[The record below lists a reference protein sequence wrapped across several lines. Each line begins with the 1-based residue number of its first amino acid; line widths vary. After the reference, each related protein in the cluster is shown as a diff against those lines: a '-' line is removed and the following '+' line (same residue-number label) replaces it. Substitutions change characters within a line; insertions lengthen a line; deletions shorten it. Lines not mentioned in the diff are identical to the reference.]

1 MPSPGKFDLCYAFI
15 VKYVPMKTKQKLILV
30 ALGTMAVMSCFAYTT
45 LNGSFPLTNKCA
57 MDSKEALIGK
67 IVDHMKEE
75 DATIAEDKLRS
86 VAKMIY
92 EASEDYSVDYRLI
105 LAIVKIESNFKHN
118 AVSPKGARGLLQVKP
133 SLAKF
138 IARDIGMQWGGP
150 KTLDEPDKNIKIG
163 IHLFSGLVENFDSIT
178 MALHAYHVGPTK
190 LKTILSEKRKPDK
203 NFINL
208 VLTEYKRNK
217 SFLPDP

>member
-1 MPSPGKFDLCYAFI
+1 
-15 VKYVPMKTKQKLILV
+15 MKTKQKLILV

-45 LNGSFPLTNKCA
+45 LNGSFPLTNKRA
-57 MDSKEALIGK
+57 MDATKEAVIGK

-92 EASEDYSVDYRLI
+92 EASEDYSVDYRLV
-105 LAIVKIESNFKHN
+105 LAIVKIESNFKYN
-118 AVSPKGARGLLQVKP
+118 AVSSKGARGLLQVKP

-163 IHLFSGLVENFDSIT
+163 VHLFSGLVENFDNIT

-203 NFINL
+203 TFTNL

-217 SFLPDP
+217 NLLPDPYQ